1 MNDARIRP
9 AEAQKLTILMLTL
22 GITAVFV
29 ILVSDSLIAL
39 FLGAVFSALAYPF
52 YTKVTS
58 WLGGRKGPA
67 AVLTLLILI
76 LIVLIPA
83 LVLLDLIAV
92 QAYQLTQEAV
102 PWLEKSLENPED
114 LSIPIPDWVPFR
126 DKIDGSG
133 PQIAAKLGEL
143 AGKVGG
149 FLVKGLSAAT
159 TGAAGFFLSI
169 FVMLYAM
176 FFFLRSGPPLVE
188 KLMTYPPLSPEIQ
201 NRLMEKGLSVTR
213 ATI

>member
-1 MNDARIRP
+1 M
-9 AEAQKLTILMLTL
+9 
-22 GITAVFV
+22 
-29 ILVSDSLIAL
+29 
-39 FLGAVFSALAYPF
+39 
-52 YTKVTS
+52 TS

-67 AVLTLLILI
+67 AALTLLILI

-126 DKIDGSG
+126 DKIDSSG

-143 AGKVGG
+143 AGMVGASRERVNKAIASFIRLG
-149 FLVKGLSAAT
+149 WLEQQDRSYTIIQRDRLE
-159 TGAAGFFLSI
+159 
-169 FVMLYAM
+169 
-176 FFFLRSGPPLVE
+176 LRA
-188 KLMTYPPLSPEIQ
+188 
-201 NRLMEKGLSVTR
+201 R
-213 ATI
+213 